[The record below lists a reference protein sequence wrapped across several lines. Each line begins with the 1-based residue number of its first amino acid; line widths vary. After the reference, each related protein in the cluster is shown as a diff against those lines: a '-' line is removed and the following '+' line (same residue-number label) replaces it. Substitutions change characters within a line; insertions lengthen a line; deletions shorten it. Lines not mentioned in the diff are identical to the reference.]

1 MVLDRG
7 VAIVDGRPAY
17 AYTVNGRGHPSIPD
31 QLVNEGDLVRFTVFN
46 RSFET
51 HPWHLHGHAV
61 LIPSRNGETPTGSPL
76 WMDTFEVRPGDV
88 WEVAF
93 RADNP
98 GLWMNH
104 CHNLPHAGMML
115 CLTHEGIVSPFRNA
129 HARHGE
135 M

>member
-1 MVLDRG
+1 M
-7 VAIVDGRPAY
+7 
-17 AYTVNGRGHPSIPD
+17 
-31 QLVNEGDLVRFTVFN
+31 NEGDLVRFTVFN